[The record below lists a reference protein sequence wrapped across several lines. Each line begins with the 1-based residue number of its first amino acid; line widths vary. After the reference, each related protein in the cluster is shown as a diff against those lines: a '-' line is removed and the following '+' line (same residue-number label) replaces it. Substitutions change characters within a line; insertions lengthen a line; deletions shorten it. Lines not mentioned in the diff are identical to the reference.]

1 MVIYQIFET
10 IDIKGYKA
18 LRGNDLLS
26 VSPWAFRTM
35 HSCEISLAATW
46 VNGTTHLHKHVTV
59 DISSIHCQL
68 FHLAQLW
75 PALPSECIFGSFQS
89 VHTSFLQHLVG
100 KLPLRKA
107 AERLS
112 WAFYCDS
119 FNKVDSSLDGWWFY
133 SNKQE
138 RNQTFHSNQ
147 SVMHEWWE

>member
-10 IDIKGYKA
+10 TDIKGYKA

-26 VSPWAFRTM
+26 VSPWAFLTAFLWNII
-35 HSCEISLAATW
+35 SCNLSQWHNTPPQTCNGQYFINPLSAVSPCTIVASSSQW
-46 VNGTTHLHKHVTV
+46 VYIRKF
-59 DISSIHCQL
+59 SIC
-68 FHLAQLW
+68 
-75 PALPSECIFGSFQS
+75 
-89 VHTSFLQHLVG
+89 TYSFLQHLVG